1 MKERKARKIRE
12 RKDGNKKSESDDE
25 IELKRE
31 GSSLHFVSKEKFW
44 WLFEFIIIESGA
56 IQAAVLRIPAK
67 RGRDQRQGVIRTR
80 EEEGERG
87 RSRERGGRE
96 VKIQHGVG
104 KLVITGHFG
113 TSERCSSGGSV
124 FSGCT

>member
-87 RSRERGGRE
+87 RSREGGRE
-96 VKIQHGVG
+96 
-104 KLVITGHFG
+104 
-113 TSERCSSGGSV
+113 R
-124 FSGCT
+124 